1 MRILVVEDER
11 RLSDALAQILR
22 EEKYMVDAVYTG
34 TDGLAY
40 AESGIYDVIVL
51 DVMLPGL
58 NGFEVV
64 SALRRK
70 KVVTPVL
77 MLTARG
83 EVTDKIKGLDS
94 GADDYMTKPFSPGE
108 LLARI
113 RVLSRR
119 KGEVIL
125 DEVCFADL
133 LFRLSSME
141 LFCSQTNKKIGL
153 SFRESE
159 MIKLLIGAQG
169 AIVSKE
175 DLITKI
181 WGYDSDATD
190 NNVEAYISFLRK
202 KLFHIGSRSE
212 IVTVK
217 RVGYKLEARN
227 AEEVKA

>member
-202 KLFHIGSRSE
+202 KLSHIGSRSE

>member
-1 MRILVVEDER
+1 MIR
-11 RLSDALAQILR
+11 S
-22 EEKYMVDAVYTG
+22 
-34 TDGLAY
+34 
-40 AESGIYDVIVL
+40 S
-51 DVMLPGL
+51 
-58 NGFEVV
+58 FETI
-64 SALRRK
+64 APRA
-70 KVVTPVL
+70 P
-77 MLTARG
+77 
-83 EVTDKIKGLDS
+83 
-94 GADDYMTKPFSPGE
+94 
-108 LLARI
+108 I
-113 RVLSRR
+113 RSL
-119 KGEVIL
+119 IL
-125 DEVCFADL
+125 DEVSFADL
-133 LFRLSSME
+133 TFRLSSME
-141 LFCSQTNKKIGL
+141 LFCDGTGKKIGL